1 MRKRNYAKV
10 DRSTNAGRMKKL
22 LIAAMIP
29 VGVYFLVTF
38 VFGEMGLVKYY
49 RMKAQYQALTQ
60 EMAVLKQDNIRLMR
74 EVRALKTDPVY
85 IEKLARDKLGLA
97 RSGEVV
103 YYYDNTNSKSQTPNP
118 K

>member
-1 MRKRNYAKV
+1 MKKRNYAKV

-49 RMKAQYQALTQ
+49 RMKSQYQALTQ

-97 RSGEVV
+97 RQGEVV
-103 YYYDNTNSKSQTPNP
+103 YYYGEQEP

>member
-10 DRSTNAGRMKKL
+10 DRSTKAGRMKKL

-29 VGVYFLVTF
+29 LGVYFLVTF

-49 RMKAQYQALTQ
+49 RMKSQYQALTQ
-60 EMAVLKQDNIRLMR
+60 EIAELKQANIRLMR

-85 IEKLARDKLGLA
+85 IEMLARDKLGLA
-97 RSGEVV
+97 RQGEVV
-103 YYYDNTNSKSQTPNP
+103 YYYGKQESNK
-118 K
+118 